1 MITYME
7 RIEKQTFKNASFVM
21 AGGACLIGL
30 IGHYLRIDGPL
41 HVRGIQFVTS
51 LVIPTL
57 CFWVGMLI
65 RYKVGKPRWW
75 VLAIAAAL
83 MVAAYCYS
91 FYALSHFTWVNIFY
105 QWWGLVLL
113 GFTLPWDYLYQHRDS
128 DGVKS
133 GILLLISALVFGAL
147 KLVNGRMMTVDMP
160 SPVDDLGALLSSVS
174 LYILP
179 LATIIPVYFA
189 AEFSFSKVS
198 QWLGEKKW
206 YRWIIG
212 IAAVCSFLMTIA
224 GMMFFPRW
232 DVQMAQLTQLFVQ
245 PFSIYLIIV
254 FCRIIRKFGKKEMT
268 WKEVFAI

>member
-1 MITYME
+1 MITYMGH
-7 RIEKQTFKNASFVM
+7 IEKNTFKNASFVM
-21 AGGACLIGL
+21 AGGAALLMIAGRL
-30 IGHYLRIDGPL
+30 FTGILPI
-41 HVRGIQFVTS
+41 RGFQFVAG
-51 LVIPTL
+51 LAIPTL

-65 RYKVGKPRWW
+65 RYKVGKPKWW

-174 LYILP
+174 LYKI
-179 LATIIPVYFA
+179 
-189 AEFSFSKVS
+189 
-198 QWLGEKKW
+198 Q
-206 YRWIIG
+206 
-212 IAAVCSFLMTIA
+212 
-224 GMMFFPRW
+224 
-232 DVQMAQLTQLFVQ
+232 
-245 PFSIYLIIV
+245 
-254 FCRIIRKFGKKEMT
+254 
-268 WKEVFAI
+268 

>member
-1 MITYME
+1 ME
-7 RIEKQTFKNASFVM
+7 QIEKQMIKNASFVM
-21 AGGACLIGL
+21 AGGACLAGL
-30 IGHYLRIDGPL
+30 IGHFLRYDGPL
-41 HVRGIQFVTS
+41 HVRGVQFVIS

-65 RYKVGKPRWW
+65 RYKVGKPKWW
-75 VLAIAAAL
+75 VMAIAATM
-83 MVAAYCYS
+83 MVALYCYS

-113 GFTLPWDYLYQHRDS
+113 GFILPWNYLYQHRDPN
-128 DGVKS
+128 GVKS
-133 GILLLISALVFGAL
+133 GILLLISALVFGVL
-147 KLVNGRMMTVDMP
+147 ELVNGRMATVDMP

-174 LYILP
+174 LHILP

-189 AEFSFSKVS
+189 AEFSFSKAG

-206 YRWIIG
+206 YRWVIG
-212 IAAVCSFLMTIA
+212 IAAAYSFIMTIV
-224 GMMFFPRW
+224 GMMLFPRW
-232 DVQMAQLTQLFVQ
+232 DVQMWQLTLLLVQ

-254 FCRIIRKFGKKEMT
+254 ICRIIRKLGKKEMT